1 MHQSDTGRIHDDHY
15 PANTREVRVGYGYP
29 VSGYPLQFL
38 HALCLYVERLG
49 LSAHAC
55 SLWNVS
61 GSRLMHA
68 RFNFLVPVRGM
79 SSHACFMNML
89 RANRPSRQP
98 QSIRPFVWTTR
109 RPPVTT
115 RPRSTDSRRQTQTPH
130 PHGRS

>member
-79 SSHACFMNML
+79 SSPCLFHEHATCKQAQSAAPVHPAICL
-89 RANRPSRQP
+89 DDQTSTSHHATTVHGLTETDADAAPARP
-98 QSIRPFVWTTR
+98 
-109 RPPVTT
+109 
-115 RPRSTDSRRQTQTPH
+115 
-130 PHGRS
+130 